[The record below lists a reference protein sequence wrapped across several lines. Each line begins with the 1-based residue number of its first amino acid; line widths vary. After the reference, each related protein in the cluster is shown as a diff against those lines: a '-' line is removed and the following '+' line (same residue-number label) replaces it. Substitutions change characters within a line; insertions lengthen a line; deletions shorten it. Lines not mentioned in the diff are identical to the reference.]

1 MNRRTFLKNTTL
13 AGLSLAAFPLLG
25 VEPRAKKYRTALV
38 GCGWWGNNILGEA
51 MASGACD
58 IVALCDVDQ
67 RFLATTTERVK
78 KETNADPK
86 G

>member
-25 VEPRAKKYRTALV
+25 VESRTKKYRTALV

-67 RFLATTTERVK
+67 RFLSKTTERVK
-78 KETNADPK
+78 
-86 G
+86 